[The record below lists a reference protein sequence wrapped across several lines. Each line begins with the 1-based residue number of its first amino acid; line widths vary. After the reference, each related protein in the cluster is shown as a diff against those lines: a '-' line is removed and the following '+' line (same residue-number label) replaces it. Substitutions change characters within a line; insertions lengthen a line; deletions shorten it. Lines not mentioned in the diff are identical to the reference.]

1 MEQYV
6 VYVFWIVV
14 LIMTV
19 SLGFSI
25 LQLCYTWTK
34 MKMDELKEIL
44 K

>member
-6 VYVFWIVV
+6 VYTFWLGV
-14 LIMTV
+14 LIMAC

-25 LQLCYTWTK
+25 LHLCYTWTK
-34 MKMDELKEIL
+34 IKIDDLKELI

>member
-6 VYVFWIVV
+6 VYTFWLVA
-14 LIMTV
+14 LIMIG

-25 LQLCYTWTK
+25 LNLCYTWTK
-34 MKMDELKEIL
+34 IKMDELKEIL

>member
-14 LIMTV
+14 LIMTG
-19 SLGFSI
+19 SLGLSI
-25 LQLCYTWTK
+25 LNLCYIWAK
-34 MKMDELKEIL
+34 SKMDELKEII

>member
-6 VYVFWIVV
+6 VYTFWLVV
-14 LIMTV
+14 LIMAS

-25 LQLCYTWTK
+25 LHLCYTWAK
-34 MKMDELKEIL
+34 IKIDDLKELI

>member
-6 VYVFWIVV
+6 VYIFWLDA
-14 LIMTV
+14 LIMAA

-25 LQLCYTWTK
+25 LNLCYTWTK
-34 MKMDELKEIL
+34 IKMDELKEIL